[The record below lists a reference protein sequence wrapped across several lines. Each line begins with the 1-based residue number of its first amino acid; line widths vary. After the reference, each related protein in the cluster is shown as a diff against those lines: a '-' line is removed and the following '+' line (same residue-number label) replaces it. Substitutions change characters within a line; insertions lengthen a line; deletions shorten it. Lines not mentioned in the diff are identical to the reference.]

1 MISFCGSWLI
11 ANSFRPWKLT
21 ACERLG
27 RGVAAADDGD
37 ELERRLEE
45 VGQEAHRT
53 IDPKVRGKHS
63 V

>member
-1 MISFCGSWLI
+1 
-11 ANSFRPWKLT
+11 
-21 ACERLG
+21 
-27 RGVAAADDGD
+27 
-37 ELERRLEE
+37 LERRLEE

>member
-11 ANSFRPWKLT
+11 TNSLRPRKPT

-27 RGVAAADDGD
+27 RGGAAAEGGD

-45 VGQEAHRT
+45 VGQKAHGT
-53 IDPKVRGKHS
+53 IDPKVRGKPS